1 MERFYEWRLLG
12 FAHNHAGH
20 MKITKRFFCPS
31 WENFDADSI
40 KKLTNNDEYQISSE
54 KTTLTYIVNSAIG
67 TCSCPVGLTRAPC
80 KHQGEVAAKYHI
92 GAINFLPTMTVNDH
106 LDTMDHSFYAALHA
120 KSIVVEK
127 INLLQDITANNT
139 MLNRRGYVNEGPKLF
154 IYRES
159 INSLEIEE
167 SEHQVINLPEI
178 EELEYQ
184 PKNLLEIE
192 ELEHQVNNSL
202 ETEKLNLLRIEE
214 SDHNS
219 FINFLEEIKEDYEN
233 WDPQLCKA
241 LDKFSARYKAAKTQS
256 TP

>member
-1 MERFYEWRLLG
+1 
-12 FAHNHAGH
+12 
-20 MKITKRFFCPS
+20 
-31 WENFDADSI
+31 
-40 KKLTNNDEYQISSE
+40 
-54 KTTLTYIVNSAIG
+54 
-67 TCSCPVGLTRAPC
+67 
-80 KHQGEVAAKYHI
+80 
-92 GAINFLPTMTVNDH
+92 

-139 MLNRRGYVNEGPKLF
+139 MLN
-154 IYRES
+154 RES

-202 ETEKLNLLRIEE
+202 ETEKLN
-214 SDHNS
+214 
-219 FINFLEEIKEDYEN
+219 
-233 WDPQLCKA
+233 
-241 LDKFSARYKAAKTQS
+241 
-256 TP
+256 